1 MIKASTKSF
10 SQATYIDMEERKVK
24 MECIGEAGIDRIEN
38 AATLPPPTHCSMVG
52 KTFSGNKSPTH
63 LLVCTAC

>member
-38 AATLPPPTHCSMVG
+38 SCFPCSDEHISSLEVLLRG
-52 KTFSGNKSPTH
+52 VRFCTGWKSI
-63 LLVCTAC
+63 

>member
-38 AATLPPPTHCSMVG
+38 SLLFPVFRSTH
-52 KTFSGNKSPTH
+52 FFP
-63 LLVCTAC
+63 